1 MTTAAATKLI
11 PLISSG
17 TAGPLGAVHLPRLWL
32 KLTLAA
38 HDALADGY
46 DEAGAGFDQMTLDA
60 LGLDKAKT
68 IAFVRENHPTYVAF
82 EEYVVKENGG
92 SVSPD
97 AIAKHNAAV
106 LGYDHDGFFV
116 DPVEARKELGITN
129 ESVKN
134 AVLLNTLDDLNS
146 LHKQIEATH

>member
-1 MTTAAATKLI
+1 MTTASATKLI

-38 HDALADGY
+38 HDVLADGY
-46 DEAGAGFDQMTLDA
+46 DEAGAGFDAMTLAA
-60 LGLDKAKT
+60 LGLDKDKT
-68 IAFVRENHPTYVAF
+68 IAFVRENHPTYVQF
-82 EEYVVKENGG
+82 EEYVVNENGG

-106 LGYDHDGFFV
+106 LGYDHDGTFA
-116 DPVEARKELGITN
+116 DPAEARKHLGIKD
-129 ESVKN
+129 ESIKN
-134 AVLLNTLDDLNS
+134 AVLLNTLDDLAS
-146 LHKQIEATH
+146 LHEQLEGTH